1 MLKTR
6 ILAAAAMLPGAILWV
21 WLAPYWLFAAV
32 AAVVLL
38 AAAWEWSALAGLGQ
52 ALGRSC
58 YLAGMLALMALCW
71 WAAGLDQPY
80 LPLLA
85 LFVLVWLFILATLGR
100 TGLWNSRAAFL
111 LQGVMVLV
119 PAYFALVL
127 LKRMNGGTSLVFAL
141 FAVVWSADI
150 GAYFA
155 GRAAG
160 RHKLAPRLSP
170 GKTWEGLLGGLLLA
184 AAAGAVASLWCPVPI
199 ALLMPLAVITA
210 ALSVVG
216 DLTESRLKR
225 FAGAKDSGRLIPGHG
240 GILDRIDSLCAA
252 LPVFAL
258 GIELGQRLW

>member
-1 MLKTR
+1 MLRTR
-6 ILAAAAMLPGAILWV
+6 IWAAAVMLPAAVAWV
-21 WLAPYWLFAAV
+21 WLAPPWLFAAV
-32 AAVVLL
+32 AAAILL
-38 AAAWEWSALAGLGQ
+38 GAAWEWGALAGVRRKI
-52 ALGRSC
+52 ARSC
-58 YLAGMLALMALCW
+58 YLAGLLALMALCW
-71 WAAGLDQPY
+71 WAGRFDY
-80 LPLLA
+80 SYMPLLI
-85 LFVLVWLFILATLGR
+85 LFVAVWLVILATLGR
-100 TGLWNSRAAFL
+100 SGLWNSRAAFL

-216 DLTESRLKR
+216 DLAESRLKR